1 MIAYLLL
8 RLAARS
14 HCIKMLALRFAELV
28 RQFLFTRRA
37 IATIT
42 KPPPTTPA
50 NSSQQAPWTRWNSV
64 FIEFV
69 RGVPRMADCPRTALR
84 NLR

>member
-8 RLAARS
+8 RIAARV
-14 HCIKMLALRFAELV
+14 HRITMLPIRLAELV

-42 KPPPTTPA
+42 KPPPTNP
-50 NSSQQAPWTRWNSV
+50 SKRQ
-64 FIEFV
+64 
-69 RGVPRMADCPRTALR
+69 LR
-84 NLR
+84 NSPDQFEFGYG